1 MSPREEK
8 MEKRNYECMMIV
20 SSAVT
25 EEKRGELVKKFSKM
39 ASPSTTVEK
48 LGLRKFSVPINY
60 REQGFY
66 VLLHFEASPEVVA
79 EMTKVMNITD
89 GVERFI
95 FIAKDEKM
103 LAADVE
109 RKAKRLEAKA
119 KRDAKESEVKE

>member
-1 MSPREEK
+1 
-8 MEKRNYECMMIV
+8 MMIV